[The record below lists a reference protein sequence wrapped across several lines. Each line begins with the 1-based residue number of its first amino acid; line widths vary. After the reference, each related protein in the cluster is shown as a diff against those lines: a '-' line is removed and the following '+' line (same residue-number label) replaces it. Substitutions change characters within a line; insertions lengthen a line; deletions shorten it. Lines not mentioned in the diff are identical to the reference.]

1 MLLFRNSI
9 FLYFIE
15 IIIILIGIYVFVSGY
30 ILKVMVYIL
39 IYGFLR
45 NCILIDKKKLIRFKR
60 IWI

>member
-1 MLLFRNSI
+1 MLLFRNNI

-45 NCILIDKKKLIRFKR
+45 NCILIDKKS
-60 IWI
+60 